1 MFVRDFIHIA
11 QPFENVAPRFVSG
24 ANWLL
29 EVAGDDTAT
38 VRYET
43 GPARARLDSLIVP
56 IVMDDT
62 TEEGLPRLV
71 ADLEISPLGPERS
84 QLTLSA
90 IYRRSEDTGADAVM
104 AQRAVEAGVR
114 RFLQALAASLDGSD
128 VTR

>member
-1 MFVRDFIHIA
+1 M
-11 QPFENVAPRFVSG
+11 APRFVSG

-29 EVAGDDTAT
+29 DVAGDDTAT
-38 VRYET
+38 VHYET

-90 IYRRSEDTGADAVM
+90 IYRGEDAAAPLRPGLSLGSGSITATS
-104 AQRAVEAGVR
+104 
-114 RFLQALAASLDGSD
+114 FAASTTS
-128 VTR
+128 